1 MKTMKVAIIG
11 YGKMGHA
18 VEAVLAAR
26 GHETALV
33 VDADNACD
41 ICAEKMK
48 GIDVAIE
55 FTTPDTAFDN
65 ITRAMRAGVPVVSGT
80 TAWLDRFDEAAKVC
94 RECDSALFYSPNYSV
109 GMNIFFKV
117 NAMLAR
123 MMNGYPQYDVTIEEV
138 HHTAKKDT
146 PSGTA
151 VTLAEGVLA
160 GIDRKSRWVSHT
172 TTVPEELE
180 VIGIRRS
187 VVPGTHTVTWES
199 PVDFIRIEHTA
210 KGRESLALG
219 AVLAAEFLAGKK
231 GVFGMD
237 DMMNF

>member
-1 MKTMKVAIIG
+1 MNVAIIG

-18 VEAVLAAR
+18 IEAVLKER
-26 GHETALV
+26 GHNVALV
-33 VDADNACD
+33 VDADNAGD
-41 ICAEKMK
+41 ICADKMA

-55 FTTPDTAFDN
+55 FTAPDVAFDN

-94 RECDSALFYSPNYSV
+94 EECGSALFYASNYSV

-138 HHTAKKDT
+138 HHTAKKDS

-160 GIDRKSRWVSHT
+160 GIDRKSRWVGQT

-199 PVDFIRIEHTA
+199 PVDAISIEHTA

-219 AVLAAEFLAGKK
+219 AVLAAEFLVGKK

-237 DMMNF
+237 DMMKF

>member
-1 MKTMKVAIIG
+1 M
-11 YGKMGHA
+11 
-18 VEAVLAAR
+18 
-26 GHETALV
+26 
-33 VDADNACD
+33 
-41 ICAEKMK
+41 
-48 GIDVAIE
+48 
-55 FTTPDTAFDN
+55 
-65 ITRAMRAGVPVVSGT
+65 SGT

-94 RECDSALFYSPNYSV
+94 RECDSALFYSSNYSV

-160 GIDRKSRWVSHT
+160 GIDRKSWWVSHT

-199 PVDFIRIEHTA
+199 PVDSIRIEHTA

-237 DMMNF
+237 DMMKF

>member
-1 MKTMKVAIIG
+1 MKVAIIG

-18 VEAVLAAR
+18 VEAVLASR
-26 GHETALV
+26 GHEVVLV
-33 VDADNACD
+33 VDADNTGD
-41 ICAEKMK
+41 ICPGKMK
-48 GIDVAIE
+48 GADVAIE
-55 FTTPDTAFDN
+55 FTAPDAAFDN

-80 TAWLDRFDEAAKVC
+80 TAWLSRFDEAAEIC
-94 RECDSALFYSPNYSV
+94 RDCGSALFYSSNYSV

-138 HHTAKKDT
+138 HHTAKKDS

-160 GIDRKSRWVSHT
+160 GIDRKSRWVGQT
-172 TTVPEELE
+172 TTDPEELE

-199 PVDFIRIEHTA
+199 PVDAIRIEHTA

-219 AVLAAEFLAGKK
+219 AVLAAEFLVGKK

-237 DMMNF
+237 DMLKF

>member
-1 MKTMKVAIIG
+1 MKAAIIG

-18 VEAVLAAR
+18 VEAVLRDR
-26 GHETALV
+26 GHEVALV
-33 VDADNACD
+33 VDLDNAGD
-41 ICAEKMK
+41 ICAGKMK

-55 FTTPDTAFDN
+55 FTAPDVAFDN
-65 ITRAMRAGVPVVSGT
+65 ITRTMRAGVPVVSGT
-80 TAWLDRFDEAAKVC
+80 TAWLDRFDEAAEVC
-94 RECDSALFYSPNYSV
+94 RKCGSALFYASNYSV

-138 HHTAKKDT
+138 HHTAKIDT

-160 GIDRKSRWVSHT
+160 GIDRKSRWVGHT
-172 TTVPEELE
+172 TTTPEELE

-199 PVDFIRIEHTA
+199 PVDSIRIEHTA

-219 AVLAAEFLAGKK
+219 AVLAAEFLVGKK

-237 DMMNF
+237 DMMKF

>member
-1 MKTMKVAIIG
+1 MKVAIIG

-18 VEAVLAAR
+18 VEAVLASR
-26 GHETALV
+26 GHEVVLV
-33 VDADNACD
+33 VDADNTGD

-48 GIDVAIE
+48 GADVAIE
-55 FTTPDTAFDN
+55 FTAPDAAFDN

-80 TAWLDRFDEAAKVC
+80 TAWLDRFDEAAGVC
-94 RECDSALFYSPNYSV
+94 RDCGSALFYASNYSV

-138 HHTAKKDT
+138 HHTAKKDS

-160 GIDRKSRWVSHT
+160 GIDRKSRWVGHT
-172 TTVPEELE
+172 TTDPEELE

-199 PVDFIRIEHTA
+199 PVDAIRMEHIA

-219 AVLAAEFLAGKK
+219 AVLAAEFLVGKK

-237 DMMNF
+237 DMLKF

>member
-1 MKTMKVAIIG
+1 MKVAIIG

-26 GHETALV
+26 GHEVALV
-33 VDADNACD
+33 VDAGNTDD
-41 ICAEKMK
+41 ICAGKMK

-55 FTTPDTAFDN
+55 FTAPDAAFDN

-94 RECDSALFYSPNYSV
+94 RDCGSALFYASNYSV

-138 HHTAKKDT
+138 HHTAKRDS

-160 GIDRKSRWVSHT
+160 GIGRKKRWVGQT
-172 TTVPEELE
+172 TTDPEELE

-199 PVDFIRIEHTA
+199 PVDAIRIEHTA

-219 AVLAAEFLAGKK
+219 AVLAAEFLVGKK

-237 DMMNF
+237 DMMKF